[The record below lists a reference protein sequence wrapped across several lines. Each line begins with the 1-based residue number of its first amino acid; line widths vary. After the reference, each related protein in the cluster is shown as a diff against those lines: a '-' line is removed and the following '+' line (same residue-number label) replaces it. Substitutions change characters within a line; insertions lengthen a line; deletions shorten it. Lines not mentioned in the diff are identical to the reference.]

1 MAKSFEDL
9 IKKTC
14 SKDVIIDGYR
24 KTMNYLS
31 EYLGIPDLIKNNDI
45 VLPAGF
51 KPKRLPKI
59 FRPYSITTKTVSHY
73 SPLKRRD
80 PSRRWK

>member
-9 IKKTC
+9 LKKTC
-14 SKDVIIDGYR
+14 SKDVIIDGYK

-31 EYLGIPDLIKNNDI
+31 EYIGMPDLFKSSDVI
-45 VLPAGF
+45 LPAGF
-51 KPKRLPKI
+51 SPKKTKFFQPC
-59 FRPYSITTKTVSHY
+59 ITITKTTTHF
-73 SPLKRRD
+73 SPPKRRD

>member
-9 IKKTC
+9 LKKTC

-31 EYLGIPDLIKNNDI
+31 EFCGIPDLIKSNDI
-45 VLPAGF
+45 VLPDGF
-51 KPKRLPKI
+51 TPKKI
-59 FRPYSITTKTVSHY
+59 YKSS
-73 SPLKRRD
+73 KRRD

>member
-24 KTMNYLS
+24 RTMNYLS
-31 EYLGIPDLIKNNDI
+31 EYVGMPDLFKSSDI
-45 VLPAGF
+45 VLPDGFIPKKTTKIF
-51 KPKRLPKI
+51 KP
-59 FRPYSITTKTVSHY
+59 YSVTTKIVSYY
-73 SPLKRRD
+73 SSPKGRD
-80 PSRRWK
+80 PSRRW